1 MAKKILIV
9 DDNQHLRQI
18 LASMLRFSG
27 YDISEAATGIQAIE
41 KAVSAKPN
49 LILLDIDLPD
59 IRGTEAA
66 QAIHKDPRTAH
77 IPILGC
83 SAYFGGEFRE
93 AALRA
98 GMVDYL
104 VKPVH
109 AAVIRAKIEEFLL
122 TER

>member
-49 LILLDIDLPD
+49 LILILLDIDLPD
-59 IRGTEAA
+59 IRGTVAA
-66 QAIHKDPRTAH
+66 QAIHKDPRTAY

-83 SAYFGGEFRE
+83 SAYPG
-93 AALRA
+93 
-98 GMVDYL
+98 
-104 VKPVH
+104 
-109 AAVIRAKIEEFLL
+109 
-122 TER
+122 